1 MSAQADDMARK
12 KLKPLQKGERPRTV
26 TVAAIVAALLALSM
40 IIPYLLGSN
49 AIARV
54 GPGLSIPLAT
64 LLLITAI
71 GIWKVRYWALLGFQA
86 YLALSIVVLSLAL
99 VTATSWY
106 VAVATLTLILIV
118 GALFWSL
125 VKSLARIQ
133 ISERQGS
140 G

>member
-1 MSAQADDMARK
+1 MRGQADDMARK
-12 KLKPLQKGERPRTV
+12 KIKPLRKGERPRTV
-26 TVAAIVAALLALSM
+26 TVAAIVATLLALSM
-40 IIPYLLGSN
+40 IVPYLLGSN
-49 AIARV
+49 AIGRV

-86 YLALSIVVLSLAL
+86 YLALSIVVLSLVL

-106 VAVATLTLILIV
+106 MAIATLTLILIV
-118 GALFWSL
+118 GGLFWSL

-140 G
+140 R